1 MRMTVLS
8 SLRSA
13 GGLLRALRQRVDQL
27 TAMLERQRRTQAQV
41 EAFSANVA
49 HELRTPLATL
59 ITGTEFTMRD
69 ASLPPEARDR
79 LGTHL
84 EELRRMQG
92 IVGDMLFLS
101 RAYGGH
107 RARRQRVDSLA
118 ALAAEVA
125 EYHDAAIEEAG
136 LSLRVEGEAAGD
148 FDAALLKRAL
158 SNLIA
163 NATRYATVGSVLRVG
178 IEGARSGQVR
188 LWVANLGPV
197 IPAKRLPR
205 LFDRFYRAGDAQAT
219 NAADASNVSSGAN
232 GANGAS
238 GANGANGANG
248 ADRSMASGAATG
260 DDHLGLGLSIV
271 DAIARMHGGAP
282 FARSDERETR
292 IGLTLSG
299 GTSGRAYTARRSQPS
314 PATLPTSPTSPP

>member
-13 GGLLRALRQRVDQL
+13 GGLLRALRQRVDRL
-27 TAMLERQRRTQAQV
+27 TAMLERQRRSQAQV

-59 ITGTEFTMRD
+59 ITGIELTIREGGLTHE
-69 ASLPPEARDR
+69 ASDR
-79 LGTHL
+79 LGANL

-101 RAYGGH
+101 RAYGGR
-107 RARRQRVDSLA
+107 RAPRARVDSLA

-136 LSLRVEGEAAGD
+136 LSLRIEGEAAGD
-148 FDAALLKRAL
+148 FDAGLLKRAL

-163 NATRYATVGSVLRVG
+163 NATRYASAGSVLRVG

-188 LWVANLGPV
+188 LWVANTGPV
-197 IPAKRLPR
+197 IAAERLPR
-205 LFDRFYRAGDAQAT
+205 LFDRFYRADAMEPVTVTGAVGAMHGRDAAT
-219 NAADASNVSSGAN
+219 NAMNAMNAEHL
-232 GANGAS
+232 
-238 GANGANGANG
+238 
-248 ADRSMASGAATG
+248 ATAE
-260 DDHLGLGLSIV
+260 DHLGLGLSIV

-314 PATLPTSPTSPP
+314 PAALPTPTTLASTLPPSQPP

>member
-59 ITGTEFTMRD
+59 ITGTELTLRD

-79 LGTHL
+79 LGPHL

-118 ALAAEVA
+118 DLAAEVA

-219 NAADASNVSSGAN
+219 NAADASNVSTGAN
-232 GANGAS
+232 IANG
-238 GANGANGANG
+238 GNG
-248 ADRSMASGAATG
+248 ADRSMASSAATG
-260 DDHLGLGLSIV
+260 ADHLGLGLSIV

>member
-27 TAMLERQRRTQAQV
+27 TAMVERQRRTQAQV

-118 ALAAEVA
+118 ALAAGGRGVPRRRHRGGGLVA
-125 EYHDAAIEEAG
+125 ARRG
-136 LSLRVEGEAAGD
+136 RGGRRLRR
-148 FDAALLKRAL
+148 RA
-158 SNLIA
+158 
-163 NATRYATVGSVLRVG
+163 
-178 IEGARSGQVR
+178 
-188 LWVANLGPV
+188 
-197 IPAKRLPR
+197 
-205 LFDRFYRAGDAQAT
+205 AQA
-219 NAADASNVSSGAN
+219 
-232 GANGAS
+232 
-238 GANGANGANG
+238 
-248 ADRSMASGAATG
+248 RC
-260 DDHLGLGLSIV
+260 
-271 DAIARMHGGAP
+271 
-282 FARSDERETR
+282 
-292 IGLTLSG
+292 
-299 GTSGRAYTARRSQPS
+299 
-314 PATLPTSPTSPP
+314 PT

>member
-1 MRMTVLS
+1 MTVLS

-27 TAMLERQRRTQAQV
+27 TAMLERQRRSQAQV

-59 ITGTEFTMRD
+59 ITSTELTLR
-69 ASLPPEARDR
+69 EAGLTPGVSDR
-79 LGTHL
+79 LGANL

-101 RAYGGH
+101 RAYGGQ
-107 RARRQRVDSLA
+107 RARRARTESLA

-125 EYHDAAIEEAG
+125 EYHEAALEEAG
-136 LSLRVEGEAAGD
+136 LSLRIEGEAAGD
-148 FDAALLKRAL
+148 FDAGLLKRAL

-163 NATRYATVGSVLRVG
+163 NATRYATAGSVLRVG
-178 IEGARSGQVR
+178 IEGVRSGQVR
-188 LWVANLGPV
+188 LWVANTGPV
-197 IPAKRLPR
+197 IAAQRLPR
-205 LFDRFYRAGDAQAT
+205 LFDRFMSGEAAAGDE
-219 NAADASNVSSGAN
+219 
-232 GANGAS
+232 
-238 GANGANGANG
+238 
-248 ADRSMASGAATG
+248 
-260 DDHLGLGLSIV
+260 HLGLGLSIV

-299 GTSGRAYTARRSQPS
+299 GMSGRAYTARRSPPS
-314 PATLPTSPTSPP
+314 PAALPTPPILPPSVPP

>member
-188 LWVANLGPV
+188 LWVANLG
-197 IPAKRLPR
+197 RSFPR
-205 LFDRFYRAGDAQAT
+205 SGCRDCSTGSIAQAMRKPQTLRTLRTCQAERTERTARAARTARTARTVPTGPWPAARRRATITSVWACRSSTRSRACTAAPPSRDRT
-219 NAADASNVSSGAN
+219 NGRR
-232 GANGAS
+232 AS
-238 GANGANGANG
+238 G
-248 ADRSMASGAATG
+248 
-260 DDHLGLGLSIV
+260 
-271 DAIARMHGGAP
+271 
-282 FARSDERETR
+282 
-292 IGLTLSG
+292 
-299 GTSGRAYTARRSQPS
+299 
-314 PATLPTSPTSPP
+314 

>member
-27 TAMLERQRRTQAQV
+27 TAMLERQRRSQAQV

-59 ITGTEFTMRD
+59 ITSTELTLR
-69 ASLPPEARDR
+69 EAGLTPGVSDR
-79 LGTHL
+79 LGANL

-101 RAYGGH
+101 RAYGGQ
-107 RARRQRVDSLA
+107 RARRARMESLA

-125 EYHDAAIEEAG
+125 EYHEAALEEAG
-136 LSLRVEGEAAGD
+136 LSLRIEGEAAGD
-148 FDAALLKRAL
+148 FDAGLLKRAL

-163 NATRYATVGSVLRVG
+163 NATRYATAGSVLRVG
-178 IEGARSGQVR
+178 IEGVRSGQVR
-188 LWVANLGPV
+188 LWVANTGPV
-197 IPAKRLPR
+197 IAAQRLPR
-205 LFDRFYRAGDAQAT
+205 LFDRFM
-219 NAADASNVSSGAN
+219 SGE
-232 GANGAS
+232 
-238 GANGANGANG
+238 
-248 ADRSMASGAATG
+248 AATG
-260 DDHLGLGLSIV
+260 DEHLGLGLSIV

-314 PATLPTSPTSPP
+314 PAALPTPPILPPSVPP

>member
-1 MRMTVLS
+1 MTVLS

-27 TAMLERQRRTQAQV
+27 TAMLERQRRSQAQV

-59 ITGTEFTMRD
+59 ITGTELTMREAD
-69 ASLPPEARDR
+69 LGPEAKDR
-79 LGTHL
+79 LGANL

-118 ALAAEVA
+118 ALVAEVVD
-125 EYHDAAIEEAG
+125 YHDAAIEEAG

-163 NATRYATVGSVLRVG
+163 NATRYAAAGSVLRVG

-188 LWVANLGPV
+188 VWVANTGPV

-205 LFDRFYRAGDAQAT
+205 LFDRFYRADGGQDAQPPAAAT
-219 NAADASNVSSGAN
+219 
-232 GANGAS
+232 GAS
-238 GANGANGANG
+238 G
-248 ADRSMASGAATG
+248 G

-299 GTSGRAYTARRSQPS
+299 GASGRAYTARRSPPSDTTLS
-314 PATLPTSPTSPP
+314 PAAPASTTLPP

>member
-13 GGLLRALRQRVDQL
+13 GGMLRALRQRVEQL
-27 TAMLERQRRTQAQV
+27 TAMLERQRRSQAQV

-59 ITGTEFTMRD
+59 ITGTELTMR
-69 ASLPPEARDR
+69 EAD
-79 LGTHL
+79 L
-84 EELRRMQG
+84 ELRRMQG

-118 ALAAEVA
+118 ALVAEVVD
-125 EYHDAAIEEAG
+125 YHDAAIEEAG
-136 LSLRVEGEAAGD
+136 LSVRVDGEASGD

-163 NATRYATVGSVLRVG
+163 NATRYATAGSVMRVG

-188 LWVANLGPV
+188 LWVANAGPV

-205 LFDRFYRAGDAQAT
+205 LFDRFYRADGGQDTQSPVTAT
-219 NAADASNVSSGAN
+219 AASAVVGSSGAI
-232 GANGAS
+232 GRAH
-238 GANGANGANG
+238 
-248 ADRSMASGAATG
+248 AAG

-299 GTSGRAYTARRSQPS
+299 GASGRAYTARRSPPATATLPPPS
-314 PATLPTSPTSPP
+314 PASTTLPP

>member
-27 TAMLERQRRTQAQV
+27 TAMLERQRRSQAQV

-49 HELRTPLATL
+49 HELRTPLANL
-59 ITGTEFTMRD
+59 ITGTEVTIRD
-69 ASLPPEARDR
+69 VTLAPEARDR
-79 LGTHL
+79 LGANL

-101 RAYGGH
+101 RAYGGQ

-118 ALAAEVA
+118 ALVAEVVD
-125 EYHDAAIEEAG
+125 YHDAAIDEAG
-136 LSLRVEGEAAGD
+136 LSSRIDGEAAGD

-163 NATRYATVGSVLRVG
+163 NATRYATVGSVLRIS
-178 IEGARSGQVR
+178 IEGSRSGQIR
-188 LWVANLGPV
+188 LSVANTGPV

-205 LFDRFYRAGDAQAT
+205 RFDRFYRAEAGGDAFVMDG
-219 NAADASNVSSGAN
+219 AADG
-232 GANGAS
+232 
-238 GANGANGANG
+238 
-248 ADRSMASGAATG
+248 
-260 DDHLGLGLSIV
+260 DHLGLGLSIV

-282 FARSDERETR
+282 FARSDDRETR

-299 GTSGRAYTARRSQPS
+299 GMSGRAYTARRSQPS
-314 PATLPTSPTSPP
+314 PAALPTPPTLPP

>member
-27 TAMLERQRRTQAQV
+27 TAMLERQRRSQAQV

-49 HELRTPLATL
+49 HELRMPLATL
-59 ITGTEFTMRD
+59 ITGTELTMREGD
-69 ASLPPEARDR
+69 LPPQARER
-79 LGTHL
+79 LGANL

-107 RARRQRVDSLA
+107 RARRQGVDSLA

-125 EYHDAAIEEAG
+125 SYHDASLEEAG
-136 LSLRVEGEAAGD
+136 LTLRVDGDAAGD

-158 SNLIA
+158 SNLIG
-163 NATRYATVGSVLRVG
+163 NATRYAVAGSVLRVG
-178 IEGARSGQVR
+178 IEGQRSGLVR
-188 LWVANLGPV
+188 LWVANTGPA
-197 IPAKRLPR
+197 IAAQRLPR
-205 LFDRFYRAGDAQAT
+205 LFDRFMST
-219 NAADASNVSSGAN
+219 EAAS
-232 GANGAS
+232 
-238 GANGANGANG
+238 
-248 ADRSMASGAATG
+248 G

-292 IGLTLSG
+292 IGFTLSG
-299 GTSGRAYTARRSQPS
+299 GMSGRAYTARRSQPS
-314 PATLPTSPTSPP
+314 AATLPSSPTLPP

>member
-27 TAMLERQRRTQAQV
+27 TAMLERQRRSQAQV

-49 HELRTPLATL
+49 HELRTPLANL
-59 ITGTEFTMRD
+59 ITGTEVTIRD
-69 ASLPPEARDR
+69 ATLAPETRDR
-79 LGTHL
+79 LGANL

-101 RAYGGH
+101 RAYGGQ

-118 ALAAEVA
+118 ALVAEVV
-125 EYHDAAIEEAG
+125 EYHDAAIDEAG
-136 LSLRVEGEAAGD
+136 LSSRIDGEAAGD

-163 NATRYATVGSVLRVG
+163 NATRYATVGSVLRIG
-178 IEGARSGQVR
+178 IEGSRSGQIR
-188 LWVANLGPV
+188 LWVANTGPV

-205 LFDRFYRAGDAQAT
+205 LFDRFYRAEAAGNASEVDG
-219 NAADASNVSSGAN
+219 AADG
-232 GANGAS
+232 
-238 GANGANGANG
+238 
-248 ADRSMASGAATG
+248 
-260 DDHLGLGLSIV
+260 DHLGLGLSIV

-282 FARSDERETR
+282 FARSDDRETR

-299 GTSGRAYTARRSQPS
+299 GMSGRAYTARRSQPS
-314 PATLPTSPTSPP
+314 PAALPTPPTLPP

>member
-59 ITGTEFTMRD
+59 ITGTEVTLRELD
-69 ASLPPEARDR
+69 LPPEARDR
-79 LGTHL
+79 LGANL

-101 RAYGGH
+101 RAYGGQ

-125 EYHDAAIEEAG
+125 EYHDAAVEEAG
-136 LSLRVEGEAAGD
+136 LSLRVDGEAAGD

-163 NATRYATVGSVLRVG
+163 NATRYGSAGSVLRVG
-178 IEGARSGQVR
+178 IDGHRSGRVR
-188 LWVANLGPV
+188 LWVANTGPV
-197 IPAKRLPR
+197 IPAQRLPR
-205 LFDRFYRAGDAQAT
+205 LFDRFMSSEAAGGDEP
-219 NAADASNVSSGAN
+219 AAP
-232 GANGAS
+232 
-238 GANGANGANG
+238 
-248 ADRSMASGAATG
+248 
-260 DDHLGLGLSIV
+260 LGHYGVGLSIV
-271 DAIARMHGGAP
+271 DAVARMHGGAP
-282 FARSDERETR
+282 FAHSDERETR
-292 IGLTLSG
+292 IGFTLG
-299 GTSGRAYTARRSQPS
+299 GGMSGRAYTARRSQPS
-314 PATLPTSPTSPP
+314 AATLPAPPTLPP

>member
-1 MRMTVLS
+1 MTVLS

-27 TAMLERQRRTQAQV
+27 TAMLERQRRSQAQV

-59 ITGTEFTMRD
+59 ITGTELTIRD
-69 ASLPPEARDR
+69 PTLGPEARDR
-79 LGTHL
+79 LGANL

-101 RAYGGH
+101 RAYGGQ

-118 ALAAEVA
+118 ALVAEVVD
-125 EYHDAAIEEAG
+125 YHDAALDEAG
-136 LSLRVEGEAAGD
+136 LSSRIDGEAAGD

-163 NATRYATVGSVLRVG
+163 NATRYATVGSLLRIG
-178 IEGARSGQVR
+178 IEGSRSGLVR
-188 LWVANLGPV
+188 LWVANSGPV

-205 LFDRFYRAGDAQAT
+205 LFDRFYRADAAGSAFAM
-219 NAADASNVSSGAN
+219 NGGMNGGGMNGVVNVAERGA
-232 GANGAS
+232 
-238 GANGANGANG
+238 G
-248 ADRSMASGAATG
+248 ADGE
-260 DDHLGLGLSIV
+260 HLGVGLSIV

-299 GTSGRAYTARRSQPS
+299 GVSGRAYTARRSQPS
-314 PATLPTSPTSPP
+314 PAALPTPPTLPP

>member
-27 TAMLERQRRTQAQV
+27 TAMLERQRRSQAQV

-59 ITGTEFTMRD
+59 ITGTELTMREGD
-69 ASLPPEARDR
+69 LAPEARDR
-79 LGTHL
+79 LGANL

-118 ALAAEVA
+118 ALVAEVA
-125 EYHDAAIEEAG
+125 DYHEAAIDEAG
-136 LSLRVEGEAAGD
+136 LSLRVDGEAVGD

-178 IEGARSGQVR
+178 MEGARSGQVR
-188 LWVANLGPV
+188 LWVANTGPV

-205 LFDRFYRAGDAQAT
+205 LFDRFYRADA
-219 NAADASNVSSGAN
+219 AN
-232 GANGAS
+232 GS
-238 GANGANGANG
+238 P
-248 ADRSMASGAATG
+248 ATDSEG
-260 DDHLGLGLSIV
+260 VGDHLGLGLSIV
-271 DAIARMHGGAP
+271 DAIARMHGGAA

-299 GTSGRAYTARRSQPS
+299 GASGRAYTARRSQPS
-314 PATLPTSPTSPP
+314 PATLPTSSTQPP